1 MRGVA
6 EPLDATAVLLSS
18 FHELQSS
25 VMKSS
30 LLVAASLFISTIAA
44 SQSGPLSIDPASSKV
59 IWTATK
65 VTGEHTGGVPL
76 KSGTLTVKD
85 DVLLAATVTMDMT
98 GMTCTD
104 IENEGANAKLMG
116 HLRSPDFFDTEKHGT
131 ATFTTTAVE
140 KLDVA
145 SGKPNYRVT
154 GDLTIKGI
162 THPNTFDVL
171 FWMEGKEARAAAT
184 ITFDRTK
191 YDIKYRSGTFFPEI
205 GDKAISDAVT
215 LTFDVS
221 AK

>member
-1 MRGVA
+1 M
-6 EPLDATAVLLSS
+6 
-18 FHELQSS
+18 F
-25 VMKSS
+25 
-30 LLVAASLFISTIAA
+30 AAAGNDGRRNPAAADPSILFIS
-44 SQSGPLSIDPASSKV
+44 
-59 IWTATK
+59 ATDK
-65 VTGEHTGGVPL
+65 
-76 KSGTLTVKD
+76 
-85 DVLLAATVTMDMT
+85 
-98 GMTCTD
+98 
-104 IENEGANAKLMG
+104 
-116 HLRSPDFFDTEKHGT
+116 TERA